1 MRKFLVLI
9 LAVAMLLSCSST
21 VLAANDVIDFELLI
35 GIKAYVS
42 SVEQLD
48 VTVQADYGT
57 MTFVW
62 TPAEDANLV
71 FSLVEK
77 SVAGMTFTVEQEDAV
92 VSDQNGQVSVS
103 VTAGKEVTI
112 VVETPNAEAAT
123 AILFG
128 KKVVGGDISGDGKV
142 DTLDG
147 LLLMQYLNG
156 WDIAIPNPEA
166 MDVSGDGKVDSLDG
180 LIMMRYLNGWH
191 ITLK

>member
-21 VLAANDVIDFELLI
+21 VLAANDVIDFELLV

-71 FSLVEK
+71 FSLVET

-180 LIMMRYLNGWH
+180 LIMMRYLNGWNV
-191 ITLK
+191 TLK